1 MQIKILAGASLR
13 NFAFDWSRP
22 PTISEAEAV
31 TKFDTNPIHV
41 SFHRFLL
48 RPRVDPA
55 PGGLPATRGRQVTQ
69 AMLDLLAIERIRLIR
84 RRNWALFEATNCCPI
99 PKT

>member
-1 MQIKILAGASLR
+1 LR
-13 NFAFDWSRP
+13 IVFAQFCFRFVRP

-55 PGGLPATRGRQVTQ
+55 SGSLPATRVRQVTQ
-69 AMLDLLAIERIRLIR
+69 AMLNLLALERSRLIR
-84 RRNWALFEATNCCPI
+84 RRNWALFEALTVGPSRRLSGAA
-99 PKT
+99 P